1 MRRALHLLLVG
12 RGVTRFRQP
21 GYETLM
27 DSTSTS
33 MQELREE
40 VQSVMRTQGEL
51 DGVVDEK
58 LMAAFSER
66 VAAIVAARLRE
77 VEAERQVA
85 EQDVRERN
93 QVRALTGLASLAIGI
108 PTTAILWHTDGPPA
122 AAFMWVAILLVNL
135 VAYVRT
141 WPRG

>member
-1 MRRALHLLLVG
+1 
-12 RGVTRFRQP
+12 
-21 GYETLM
+21 
-27 DSTSTS
+27 
-33 MQELREE
+33 MQELRSE

-77 VEAERQVA
+77 LEAERQVA

-93 QVRALTGLASLAIGI
+93 QVRALTGLASLALGI

-122 AAFMWVAILLVNL
+122 AAFMWIAILLVNV
-135 VAYVRT
+135 VAFVRVRA
-141 WPRG
+141 PR

>member
-1 MRRALHLLLVG
+1 
-12 RGVTRFRQP
+12 
-21 GYETLM
+21 
-27 DSTSTS
+27 
-33 MQELREE
+33 MQQLRSE

-77 VEAERQVA
+77 LEAERQVA

-108 PTTAILWHTDGPPA
+108 PTTAILWNTDGPPA
-122 AAFMWVAILLVNL
+122 FVFMWIAILLVNV
-135 VAYVRT
+135 VAFVRAL
-141 WPRG
+141 PPG